1 MHGCSIS
8 SQECLLLATD
18 DKFKLVEKL
27 DLSGNPIGFEGL
39 YYLIHGK
46 DEVKS
51 VLKDNLKDLELY
63 NCEITLD

>member
-27 DLSGNPIGFEGL
+27 DLSSNPIGFEGL

-51 VLKDNLKDLELY
+51 VLKGNLKDLELY